1 MLVLTMIS
9 SDCRLPGHSLQ
20 LDREL
25 QSASHQLA
33 HAPYKQI
40 LSLAKTCDKLGI
52 AVWEYLGSRFKVA
65 GHAHIEPL
73 DHYVRT
79 RIQPA

>member
-25 QSASHQLA
+25 QSTSDQLA
-33 HAPYKQI
+33 HAIYKQI
-40 LSLAKTCDKLGI
+40 LNRYEALVTSTVQSALAWQLRHWFEALPSPTSFSGR
-52 AVWEYLGSRFKVA
+52 VPMQSS
-65 GHAHIEPL
+65 H
-73 DHYVRT
+73 
-79 RIQPA
+79 